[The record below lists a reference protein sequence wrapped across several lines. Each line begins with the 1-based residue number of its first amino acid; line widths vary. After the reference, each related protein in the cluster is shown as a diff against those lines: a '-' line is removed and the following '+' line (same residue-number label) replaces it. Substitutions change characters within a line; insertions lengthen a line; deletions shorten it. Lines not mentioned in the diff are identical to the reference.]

1 MAEREHRDPS
11 QEALQK
17 QKKKGRAVW
26 LGLAVAAAVVV
37 LAAVGVCAAAHGS
50 QRIFSGTEVL
60 GVELGGLTRDQAQ
73 ERWLE
78 RGAQACA
85 DTKIDLTVDGGSVQQ
100 VTLAELGVSVRA
112 EDAAAAAWDSSHS
125 GNFFRDGWHLVRR
138 WVEKTSAAP
147 RLTVDE
153 AALTAEA
160 DTLAAALSYETVDGS
175 YRLED
180 GKTDGFYVTKPLDGR
195 TVDGAALT
203 ADLAAALGEGIPESV
218 ACRYEMSPAA
228 PLDLDAVNEAIGG
241 DKVEAGYNKVSG
253 GLITSRPGVAFD
265 VESAK
270 ALVDAAEPGSE
281 LEIPAAITYPT
292 VTTEQLE
299 KVLFRDVL
307 GSYTTSVG
315 GSSERRGNVKLS
327 AAACSG
333 YILNPGDEF
342 NYNAVVGQRT
352 AARGYKAAPAYVGG
366 KTVDE
371 IGGGICQTSSTLYY
385 AALLSNLEIVKRDC
399 HRYAPS
405 YITFGCDATVSW
417 GGPDFIFRNNTNY
430 PIKIVTSYYNNNLT
444 VKIYGTNVDGTYVRM
459 VSKTLSSTDWK
470 TVYQETD
477 ELAGG
482 VQRVE
487 QYPYT
492 GYYVKTWR
500 NVYSANGTLLSS
512 TFEAVSDYKSRDKI
526 VLVGKAAPA
535 PDPTPEPNPDPAPEP
550 TPDPAPTPDPG
561 EAAAG

>member
-60 GVELGGLTRDQAQ
+60 GVELGGLTREQAQ

-125 GNFFRDGWHLVRR
+125 GNFFRDGWHLVRS

-147 RLTVDE
+147 RL
-153 AALTAEA
+153 
-160 DTLAAALSYETVDGS
+160 
-175 YRLED
+175 
-180 GKTDGFYVTKPLDGR
+180 

>member
-1 MAEREHRDPS
+1 MEERENQKPS
-11 QEALQK
+11 QQIMQK
-17 QKKKGRAVW
+17 QKTKGRAVW
-26 LGLAVAAAVVV
+26 LGLAIAAAVVV
-37 LAAVGVCAAAHGS
+37 LAAAGICVAAHSS

-60 GVELGGLTRDQAQ
+60 GVELGGLTREQAQ
-73 ERWLE
+73 TRWLE
-78 RGAQACA
+78 QGADACA
-85 DTKIDLTVDGGSVQQ
+85 RTQLDLTVDGESAQQ
-100 VTLAELGVSVRA
+100 TSLTALGVSVRA
-112 EDAAAAAWDSSHS
+112 EDAAEAAWSSCHS
-125 GNFFRDGWHLVRR
+125 GSFFRDGWHLVRS
-138 WVEKTSAAP
+138 WAEKTNAVP
-147 RLTVDE
+147 RLTVDG
-153 AALTAEA
+153 TA
-160 DTLAAALSYETVDGS
+160 LAAAADELAAQMSYETVDGS

-195 TVDGAALT
+195 TVDGAQLA
-203 ADLAAALGEGIPESV
+203 ADLTAALGERLPESV
-218 ACRYEMSPAA
+218 ACRYETFPAA

-241 DKVEAGYNKVSG
+241 DKVEAGYDKSSG
-253 GLITSRPGVAFD
+253 GLIASRPGVTFD
-265 VESAK
+265 MESAK
-270 ALVDAAEPGSE
+270 VLLEEAEPGSE
-281 LEIPAAITYPT
+281 LEIPATVTFPT
-292 VTTEQLE
+292 VTTEQLQ

-315 GSSERRGNVKLS
+315 GTSERRGNVKLS

-333 YILNPGDEF
+333 VVLNPGDEF

-352 AARGYKAAPAYVGG
+352 TARGYKAAPAYVGG

-371 IGGGICQTSSTLYY
+371 VGGGICQTSSTLYY
-385 AALLSNLEIVKRDC
+385 AVLLSNLEIVRRDC

-417 GGPDFIFRNNTNY
+417 GGPEFIFRNNTNY
-430 PIKIVTSYYNNNLT
+430 PIKVVTSYSNNNLT
-444 VKIYGTNVDGTYVRM
+444 VRIYGTNIDGTYVRM

-477 ELAGG
+477 ELPSG

-500 NVYSANGTLLSS
+500 NVYAANGTLLSS
-512 TFEAVSDYKSRDKI
+512 NLEAVSDYKSRDKI

-535 PDPTPEPNPDPAPEP
+535 PDPTPEP

>member
-60 GVELGGLTRDQAQ
+60 GVELGGLTREQAQ

-125 GNFFRDGWHLVRR
+125 GNFFRDGWHLVRS

-203 ADLAAALGEGIPESV
+203 ADLAASGRGYLRA
-218 ACRYEMSPAA
+218 SPAA
-228 PLDLDAVNEAIGG
+228 MRCRPL
-241 DKVEAGYNKVSG
+241 
-253 GLITSRPGVAFD
+253 
-265 VESAK
+265 
-270 ALVDAAEPGSE
+270 
-281 LEIPAAITYPT
+281 
-292 VTTEQLE
+292 
-299 KVLFRDVL
+299 
-307 GSYTTSVG
+307 
-315 GSSERRGNVKLS
+315 RRS
-327 AAACSG
+327 
-333 YILNPGDEF
+333 I
-342 NYNAVVGQRT
+342 
-352 AARGYKAAPAYVGG
+352 
-366 KTVDE
+366 
-371 IGGGICQTSSTLYY
+371 ST
-385 AALLSNLEIVKRDC
+385 
-399 HRYAPS
+399 P
-405 YITFGCDATVSW
+405 
-417 GGPDFIFRNNTNY
+417 
-430 PIKIVTSYYNNNLT
+430 
-444 VKIYGTNVDGTYVRM
+444 
-459 VSKTLSSTDWK
+459 
-470 TVYQETD
+470 
-477 ELAGG
+477 
-482 VQRVE
+482 
-487 QYPYT
+487 
-492 GYYVKTWR
+492 
-500 NVYSANGTLLSS
+500 
-512 TFEAVSDYKSRDKI
+512 
-526 VLVGKAAPA
+526 
-535 PDPTPEPNPDPAPEP
+535 
-550 TPDPAPTPDPG
+550 
-561 EAAAG
+561 

>member
-60 GVELGGLTRDQAQ
+60 GVELGGLTREQAQ

-100 VTLAELGVSVRA
+100 VTLAELGVSIRA

-125 GNFFRDGWHLVRR
+125 GNFFRDGWHLVRS

-270 ALVDAAEPGSE
+270 ALVDAAEPGQRAGNPRGHHLSHRHDR
-281 LEIPAAITYPT
+281 AAGEGALPRCAR
-292 VTTEQLE
+292 QLYD
-299 KVLFRDVL
+299 LCRRL
-307 GSYTTSVG
+307 VG
-315 GSSERRGNVKLS
+315 APRQREALRRGL
-327 AAACSG
+327 
-333 YILNPGDEF
+333 
-342 NYNAVVGQRT
+342 QR
-352 AARGYKAAPAYVGG
+352 
-366 KTVDE
+366 
-371 IGGGICQTSSTLYY
+371 LY
-385 AALLSNLEIVKRDC
+385 SQPR
-399 HRYAPS
+399 R
-405 YITFGCDATVSW
+405 
-417 GGPDFIFRNNTNY
+417 R
-430 PIKIVTSYYNNNLT
+430 
-444 VKIYGTNVDGTYVRM
+444 
-459 VSKTLSSTDWK
+459 
-470 TVYQETD
+470 
-477 ELAGG
+477 
-482 VQRVE
+482 VQ
-487 QYPYT
+487 
-492 GYYVKTWR
+492 
-500 NVYSANGTLLSS
+500 L
-512 TFEAVSDYKSRDKI
+512 
-526 VLVGKAAPA
+526 
-535 PDPTPEPNPDPAPEP
+535 
-550 TPDPAPTPDPG
+550 
-561 EAAAG
+561 

>member
-60 GVELGGLTRDQAQ
+60 GVELGGLTREQAQ

-125 GNFFRDGWHLVRR
+125 GNFFRDGWHLVRS

-430 PIKIVTSYYNNNLT
+430 PSRSSRATITTTSPLRST
-444 VKIYGTNVDGTYVRM
+444 ARTSTAPMSAWSARRSPPRTGRPSIRRRM
-459 VSKTLSSTDWK
+459 SSPAACSAWSSTP
-470 TVYQETD
+470 TRATTSRRG
-477 ELAGG
+477 A
-482 VQRVE
+482 
-487 QYPYT
+487 T
-492 GYYVKTWR
+492 
-500 NVYSANGTLLSS
+500 S
-512 TFEAVSDYKSRDKI
+512 TPRMGRCCRARSR
-526 VLVGKAAPA
+526 P
-535 PDPTPEPNPDPAPEP
+535 
-550 TPDPAPTPDPG
+550 
-561 EAAAG
+561 